1 MMRRKGTAHLAGI
14 IPVEQGTSKFK
25 MDWHDSLTPIAPGYT
40 AIEHS
45 VYECAMAGCHTIW
58 ISAAEDVTPL
68 IRRRIGD
75 YVQDPVFL
83 GRKNK
88 YPSRDRRPIPV
99 FYVPVVDRQEL
110 ASWSIISGARTALE
124 ISETISKWLVPE
136 KFYVSFPSGIYDVK
150 ILRQHRASIISEDNI
165 LLSANNLTIRDGSHL
180 GFTFGIEELIACE
193 GIFEKMYNNNL
204 FEDQKNEDFSLD
216 RIFSGVILKESEQ
229 VELPFYYSIEDWE
242 GYCNYLS
249 SAYSKELKHPG
260 KLVISYREWNPIGTN
275 N

>member
-1 MMRRKGTAHLAGI
+1 MRRKGTAHLAGI
-14 IPVEQGTSKFK
+14 IPVNTDRSKFK
-25 MDWHDSLTPIAPGYT
+25 MDWHDCLMPIAPGYT

-45 VYECAMAGCHTIW
+45 VFECAMAGCHTIW

-88 YPSRDRRPIPV
+88 YPSKDRRPIPV
-99 FYVPVVDRQEL
+99 FYIPVIDNQEL
-110 ASWSIISGARTALE
+110 VSWSIISGAKTATE
-124 ISETISKWLVPE
+124 ISESISKWLTPE
-136 KFYVSFPSGIYDVK
+136 KFYVSFPSGIYDAKV
-150 ILRQHRASIISEDNI
+150 LRQHRGSIISEDNI
-165 LLSANNLTIRDGSHL
+165 LLSANNLTIRDGSYL
-180 GFTFGIEELIACE
+180 GFTFGSEDLIACE
-193 GIFEKMYNNNL
+193 KVFEEIHNNNL

-216 RIFSGVILKESEQ
+216 RIFSGVILEESEQ

-249 SAYSKELKHPG
+249 STYSKELKHPG

>member
-68 IRRRIGD
+68 IRRRIG
-75 YVQDPVFL
+75 
-83 GRKNK
+83 
-88 YPSRDRRPIPV
+88 
-99 FYVPVVDRQEL
+99 
-110 ASWSIISGARTALE
+110 
-124 ISETISKWLVPE
+124 
-136 KFYVSFPSGIYDVK
+136 GIYDVK